1 MQQRDKFAALLVIAI
16 WGINF
21 YFMKLGI
28 EEIDPLLL
36 GCLRF
41 LLVVFPF
48 IFWLKRPQVS
58 WKLLLL
64 YGLISNFAQFAFM
77 FSAIATG
84 LPTGLIALIV
94 QSQAF
99 FTVLIAVFC
108 LGEKARPNE
117 WLAILVAIIGFIC
130 IGIGQQHSYVPML
143 GLFLVLGSALSWAL
157 GNIVVKKIGRTD
169 PFALVVWGNLFTPVW
184 FLLFAYYQ
192 NDMEYI
198 RQNIYQL
205 SWQVWLS
212 AGFLAYFATIIGYGL
227 WVKLLAKYPA
237 SQVTPLSLGVPVISL
252 LFGIVLLQ
260 ERLNFYQWLG
270 VVIVASALVIHL
282 FGRNLFCKKS

>member
-1 MQQRDKFAALLVIAI
+1 MPLSDKFAALAVIII

-28 EEIDPLLL
+28 QDIDPMLL

-41 LLVVFPF
+41 VLVVFPL
-48 IFWLKRPQVS
+48 IFWLKKPQVS

-84 LPTGLIALIV
+84 LPTGLIALVV

-108 LGEKARPNE
+108 LGEKARWNE
-117 WLAILVAIIGFIC
+117 WLAILVAMIGFSYIA
-130 IGIGQQHSYVPML
+130 IGQQHSYVPMV
-143 GLFLVLGSALSWAL
+143 GLFLVLGSAFSWAL

-169 PFALVVWGNLFTPVW
+169 PFALVVWGNVFTPVW
-184 FLLFAYYQ
+184 FLLLTYYQ
-192 NDMEYI
+192 YNMDYLWQNF
-198 RQNIYQL
+198 RQL
-205 SWQVWLS
+205 TWQVWLS

-270 VVIVASALVIHL
+270 VVIVALALMIHL
-282 FGRNLFCKKS
+282 FGRNLFCKKN